1 MERSGFEIADVESL
15 RPHYA
20 LTLRRW
26 VDSLERHHDEAL
38 EHVEESTYRCW
49 RLYMAACALEF
60 ESGEIGVYQL
70 LASKRTSSP
79 SALPLTRGHLYCS
92 DPALEGKAS

>member
-1 MERSGFEIADVESL
+1 MESL

-26 VDSLERHHDEAL
+26 VDSLEQHHDEAL

-70 LASKRTSSP
+70 LASKRSSAL
-79 SALPLTRGHLYCS
+79 STLPLTRGHLYCAE
-92 DPALEGKAS
+92 PIFEGKAS